1 MAAEESNSSVRGTH
15 LSLKLAVDFEAKV
28 ITGIATYTVEVVK
41 NGATQFVLDTSE
53 LVITKVEVDGVRAKF
68 RQHHTF
74 GRTLEITLPGA
85 ERAAGSAATVSIFYN
100 TSPRSSAVQWL
111 PPAQT
116 AGKARPYLVTQC
128 QAIHAHALLPCQDTP
143 AAKLTYN
150 ATVEVP
156 EWATCLLSARST
168 GAPTTAG
175 SSEGMHTFSFHQPVP
190 VPSYL
195 ITLAVGDLALR
206 EISHQG
212 REDVALFESRYSA
225 ALQALCPLLEGNDP
239 DDAFSSVSG
248 PWLCRG
254 KSSLAT
260 LLEAET
266 SKSHLVRSQDD
277 IVLRGILHEI
287 RLRSVKREPR
297 RTKSFGDLS
306 GKSNKK
312 RNARRLCA
320 GLGSG
325 SGAAPEGTAAAAG
338 STALGQAPC
347 SAAQGS
353 KASLLVTGHQQSKGS
368 ELLLD
373 SPNFNH
379 ARGGFSTPMPSTASM
394 SPLSEHQHPPPSVLA
409 SVPTQSASSTQR
421 NEELDMHPMLQPDS
435 PTLSGALAGPSMLA
449 SASSSSDHGH
459 LHLAAPAVLEVELP
473 TQGHEELAMLQLASP
488 SFSGTLGGPSTPS
501 TSTMSTTSTSPR
513 SDCGH
518 LHLVPPALSELE
530 SPAQHGSNSGGDVPW
545 DGLPRPFPAGFSA
558 PSPGQPALSEE
569 VHGSV
574 RVCGLLPGH
583 GGSCLQLIDVE
594 SGQRLDFIAYAR
606 C

>member
-212 REDVALFESRYSA
+212 RVSLQELA
-225 ALQALCPLLEGNDP
+225 AG
-239 DDAFSSVSG
+239 G
-248 PWLCRG
+248 I
-254 KSSLAT
+254 KSSI
-260 LLEAET
+260 
-266 SKSHLVRSQDD
+266 VR
-277 IVLRGILHEI
+277 
-287 RLRSVKREPR
+287 
-297 RTKSFGDLS
+297 
-306 GKSNKK
+306 
-312 RNARRLCA
+312 
-320 GLGSG
+320 
-325 SGAAPEGTAAAAG
+325 
-338 STALGQAPC
+338 
-347 SAAQGS
+347 
-353 KASLLVTGHQQSKGS
+353 
-368 ELLLD
+368 
-373 SPNFNH
+373 
-379 ARGGFSTPMPSTASM
+379 
-394 SPLSEHQHPPPSVLA
+394 
-409 SVPTQSASSTQR
+409 
-421 NEELDMHPMLQPDS
+421 
-435 PTLSGALAGPSMLA
+435 
-449 SASSSSDHGH
+449 
-459 LHLAAPAVLEVELP
+459 
-473 TQGHEELAMLQLASP
+473 AML
-488 SFSGTLGGPSTPS
+488 
-501 TSTMSTTSTSPR
+501 
-513 SDCGH
+513 
-518 LHLVPPALSELE
+518 
-530 SPAQHGSNSGGDVPW
+530 PW
-545 DGLPRPFPAGFSA
+545 
-558 PSPGQPALSEE
+558 Q
-569 VHGSV
+569 SV
-574 RVCGLLPGH
+574 
-583 GGSCLQLIDVE
+583 Q
-594 SGQRLDFIAYAR
+594 
-606 C
+606 